1 LWGIYDK
8 NTNKIITRDE
18 KNGQNSCLLNMA
30 AVHTILN
37 NGSAYLMDAD
47 KMPEPSSKLN
57 AIFRF

>member
-1 LWGIYDK
+1 
-8 NTNKIITRDE
+8 
-18 KNGQNSCLLNMA
+18 LLNMA

-37 NGSAYLMDAD
+37 NGSAYVIDKD